1 MRLQARAHL
10 VRKLLHLL
18 WGTLGRHLLRGRVL
32 PEDVGKPLHAP
43 ALKID
48 GDLKVAA
55 HLLAQGI
62 NIATLFLQ
70 QVWIRPAR
78 DKDSAHTCLQLSLSV
93 VVVDDRRHQH
103 GGSHGADVLLRGGL
117 LRGLFVRFI
126 RCSR

>member
-1 MRLQARAHL
+1 MRLEARANL

-43 ALKID
+43 AFKID

-55 HLLAQGI
+55 HFLAQGI
-62 NIATLFLQ
+62 NIAALFLQ

-78 DKDSAHTCLQLSLSV
+78 DKDSAHTGLQLGLSIV
-93 VVVDDRRHQH
+93 VVGNRRHQH
-103 GGSHGADVLLRGGL
+103 GGSHGADVLLRGL
-117 LRGLFVRFI
+117 FLRRLFVRLVC
-126 RCSR
+126 RGS